1 MEARQGIC
9 RTFRREAGPDM
20 PRRAT
25 ERLTDK
31 LVRALPAP
39 TKGATITYDADVP
52 GFGAR
57 VTTTGARAFVLNYM
71 SAGRER
77 RMTIGQFPTWSATAA
92 REEARALRRKVDSG
106 IDPMAE
112 REAQDAAA
120 VAERSAPTMNDLF
133 ARYDAEHLP
142 RKSPR
147 AAADDRSMWH
157 RIVLPRLG
165 AVKVADV
172 KHDDIDALHAA
183 VSKTRPVRAN
193 RVVEVVRK
201 AFNMSIRWGWRTD
214 NPASGVHRN
223 QEEKR
228 TRYLSAAEVM
238 KLSEAL
244 AAHSERTSANAIKL
258 LMLTGARR
266 GEVLGARWDMFD
278 LETGVWVK
286 PSAHTKQ
293 CKEHRVPLSAPTVQ
307 VLSEI
312 LAAATADA
320 SVGGTS
326 ISPYVFPGHDGEP
339 ITDIKRTWL
348 SVCRKAG
355 LAEQVEKRT
364 REGKVVMTG
373 KGEPEMVWQ
382 ATARIHDLRH
392 TYASILASHGLSLP
406 IIGALL
412 GHTQTQTTARYAH
425 LLDDPLRAATE
436 RVGAVVT
443 ANTTK
448 SADVVKLK
456 TGRK

>member
-1 MEARQGIC
+1 
-9 RTFRREAGPDM
+9 M
-20 PRRAT
+20 PRRASG
-25 ERLTDK
+25 RLTDK
-31 LVRALPAP
+31 LLRVLPLP
-39 TKGATITYDADVP
+39 CKGATITYDAAVP

-57 VTTTGARAFVLNYM
+57 VTANGARSFVLNYM

-92 REEARALRRKVDSG
+92 REEARTLRRKVDSG

-112 REAQDAAA
+112 REAQIAA
-120 VAERSAPTMNDLF
+120 VVAARSAPTMEDLF
-133 ARYDAEHLP
+133 ARYNAEHLP

-147 AAADDRSMWH
+147 AAADDRSMWGK
-157 RIVLPRLG
+157 IILPQLG
-165 AVKVADV
+165 AMKVADV
-172 KHDDIDALHAA
+172 RPDDIDALHAA

-193 RVVEVVRK
+193 RMVEVVRK
-201 AFNMSIRWGWRTD
+201 AFNLSMRWGWRSD
-214 NPASGVHRN
+214 NPTSGVHRN

-228 TRYLSAAEVM
+228 ARYLSATELL

-244 AAHSERTSANAIKL
+244 AAHPEKASANAIKL
-258 LMLTGARR
+258 LLLTGARR
-266 GEVLGARWDMFD
+266 GEVLRARWEMFD

-293 CKEHRVPLSAPTVQ
+293 RKQHRVPLSAPTLQ
-307 VLSEI
+307 VLSEVLVAAKAEA
-312 LAAATADA
+312 LAA
-320 SVGGTS
+320 GTS
-326 ISPYVFPGHDGEP
+326 ISPYVFPGRNGKP
-339 ITDIKRTWL
+339 IFDIKRTWL

-355 LAEQVEKRT
+355 LAEQVEQRT
-364 REGKVVMTG
+364 RDGKVVRTE
-373 KGEPEMVWQ
+373 KGQPAMVWQ

-412 GHTQTQTTARYAH
+412 GHTQPQTTARYAH

-443 ANTTK
+443 AKTAK
-448 SADVVKLK
+448 SAGMVEI
-456 TGRK
+456 RKDAND

>member
-1 MEARQGIC
+1 MH
-9 RTFRREAGPDM
+9 M

-31 LVRALPAP
+31 LVRALPLP
-39 TKGATITYDADVP
+39 QKGATISYDADVP

-57 VTTTGARAFVLNYM
+57 VTANGARSFVLNYM

-120 VAERSAPTMNDLF
+120 AAERAAPTMDDLF
-133 ARYDAEHLP
+133 TRYEAEHLP
-142 RKSPR
+142 RKSLR
-147 AAADDRSMWH
+147 AAADDRSMW
-157 RIVLPRLG
+157 RKIVLPQLG
-165 AVKVADV
+165 PMKVAAV
-172 KHDDIDALHAA
+172 RPDDIDALHAE
-183 VSKTRPVRAN
+183 VSRTRPVRAN
-193 RVVEVVRK
+193 RMVEVVRK
-201 AFNMSIRWGWRTD
+201 AFNMAVRWGWRTD

-223 QEEKR
+223 REER
-228 TRYLSAAEVM
+228 RARYLSAAEVIR
-238 KLSEAL
+238 LSEAL
-244 AAHSERTSANAIKL
+244 AAHPEKTSANAIRL

-278 LETGVWVK
+278 PDAGVWVK

-293 CKEHRVPLSAPTVQ
+293 RKEHRVPLSAPAVQ
-307 VLSEI
+307 LLSQI
-312 LAAATADA
+312 LTGAQAGA
-320 SVGGTS
+320 SAEGYPV
-326 ISPYVFPGHDGEP
+326 SPYVFPGHDGTP

-364 REGKVVMTG
+364 RDGKVVRTD
-373 KGEPEMVWQ
+373 KGVPVMAWQ
-382 ATARIHDLRH
+382 ATVRIHDLRH

-412 GHTQTQTTARYAH
+412 GHTQPQTTARYAH
-425 LLDDPLRAATE
+425 LLDDPCAR
-436 RVGAVVT
+436 RPNMSGP
-443 ANTTK
+443 
-448 SADVVKLK
+448 
-456 TGRK
+456 

>member
-1 MEARQGIC
+1 
-9 RTFRREAGPDM
+9 M
-20 PRRAT
+20 PA
-25 ERLTDK
+25 
-31 LVRALPAP
+31 
-39 TKGATITYDADVP
+39 KGATITYDADVP

-57 VTTTGARAFVLNYM
+57 VTANGARSFVLNYM

-92 REEARALRRKVDSG
+92 REEARTLRRKVDSG

-112 REAQDAAA
+112 REAQKAA
-120 VAERSAPTMNDLF
+120 VVAGRSAPTMEDLF
-133 ARYDAEHLP
+133 ARYDSEHLP

-147 AAADDRSMWH
+147 AAADDRSMW
-157 RIVLPRLG
+157 RKIILPQLG
-165 AVKVADV
+165 AMKVADV
-172 KHDDIDALHAA
+172 KPDDIDALHAA

-193 RVVEVVRK
+193 RMVEVVRK
-201 AFNMSIRWGWRTD
+201 AFNMAMRWGWRPD
-214 NPASGVHRN
+214 NPTSGVHRN

-228 TRYLSAAEVM
+228 ARYLSATEVM
-238 KLSEAL
+238 RLSEAL
-244 AAHSERTSANAIKL
+244 AAHPEKSRANAIKL
-258 LMLTGARR
+258 LLLTGARR

-293 CKEHRVPLSAPTVQ
+293 RKEHRVPLSAPAVQ

-312 LAAATADA
+312 LVAAKAEALADR
-320 SVGGTS
+320 TS
-326 ISPYVFPGHDGEP
+326 ISPYVFPGRDGKP

-355 LAEQVEKRT
+355 LAEQVEQRT
-364 REGKVVMTG
+364 RDGKVVRTD
-373 KGEPEMVWQ
+373 KGEPAIVWH
-382 ATARIHDLRH
+382 ATARVHDLRH

-412 GHTQTQTTARYAH
+412 GHTQPQTTARYAH

-436 RVGAVVT
+436 RVVAVVT
-443 ANTTK
+443 ANTAK
-448 SADVVKLK
+448 SANVVNIRKGVN
-456 TGRK
+456 GRQKQIHTRR